1 MKSTVMVA
9 GLLLLAMGTQASEV
23 YRTTDSQGRP
33 IYTDKP
39 QSLPAERIG
48 VKTSTT
54 DPAEAQ
60 RRLDEEMKQIA
71 GADAAAAAA
80 TARSADEQQARELS
94 AVDRTKRCQDARQRY
109 ESYLTARRLYE
120 PGAAEG
126 ERRYLSD
133 AEIDAARADAKR
145 LVDEFCS
152 GL

>member
-9 GLLLLAMGTQASEV
+9 GLLLLATGTLASEV
-23 YRTTDSQGRP
+23 YRTTDAQGRP

-39 QSLPAERIG
+39 ASLPAERIG

-60 RRLDEEMKQIA
+60 RRYDDEMKQIA
-71 GADAAAAAA
+71 DSGAAAAAA
-80 TARSADEQQARELS
+80 TAASADAQKAQELS
-94 AVDRTKRCQDARQRY
+94 AEDRAKRCQDARQRY

-120 PGAAEG
+120 PGTAEG

-152 GL
+152 GP

>member
-9 GLLLLAMGTQASEV
+9 GLLLLATGTLASEV
-23 YRTTDSQGRP
+23 YRTTDAQGRP

-39 QSLPAERIG
+39 ASLPAERIG

-54 DPAEAQ
+54 DPTEAQ
-60 RRLDEEMKQIA
+60 RRYDDEMKQIA
-71 GADAAAAAA
+71 DSVAAAEAA
-80 TARSADEQQARELS
+80 TAASADAQKAQELS
-94 AVDRTKRCQDARQRY
+94 AEDRAKRCQDARQRY

-120 PGAAEG
+120 PGSAEG

-152 GL
+152 GP